1 MPLQALPRIDALA
14 ARLRALMED
23 MQELRDEI
31 CSEVQGQEGQPDPV
45 VAAVALSLGS
55 TPTEVTGGR
64 RFAGAI
70 RARHAAAL
78 ALHRCGLSY
87 SALARVLGMQDHST
101 AINAVARGHERE
113 QSEPA
118 FAAAVADG
126 VRTWRGG
133 APGFETEIASL
144 GSVLSELPAR
154 GADA

>member
-1 MPLQALPRIDALA
+1 MPLQALTRIDALA

-144 GSVLSELPAR
+144 GSVLSELPAG